1 MTLDLRRVAA
11 FVAIAEELN
20 VTRAAERLHVTQQAL
35 SASLT
40 ELERQLGV
48 RLIDRTPR
56 QLRLT
61 PAGAALLAEAVPLLA
76 SAAAVE
82 RKVATAGS
90 DASGRLVLAHSP
102 AIAAE
107 EIYRLL
113 ADFRTAH
120 PDVTVV
126 LEKFYPRELSNIL
139 TSGRANIALVR
150 AAPRLGSDGGD
161 SAAFATTPVSFD
173 RLRVAVSAEHPLA
186 SADHVALPDLA
197 QYEIV
202 VWASPGTSGYTS
214 FLTSLCRSSG
224 FEPNVAVSPNQG
236 LPPVTSVAGNKRVAF
251 VTDPAGMALDGTVR
265 VIALEPPVYAPLE
278 AVWLRA
284 GLSQW
289 AQRFLDTVRTARH
302 E

>member
-11 FVAIAEELN
+11 FVAIAKELN

-35 SASLT
+35 SASLN
-40 ELERQLGV
+40 ELERHLGV

-61 PAGAALLAEAVPLLA
+61 PAGAVLLAEAVPLLA

-113 ADFRTAH
+113 ADFRTAQ
-120 PDVTVV
+120 PDATVV
-126 LEKFYPRELSNIL
+126 LEKFYPRELSSIL

-150 AAPRLGSDGGD
+150 VAPRLGGD
-161 SAAFATTPVSFD
+161 TAAFATTPVSFD
-173 RLRVAVSAEHPLA
+173 RLRVAVNAEHPLA
-186 SADHVALPDLA
+186 SKSYIALPDLA

-251 VTDPAGMALDGTVR
+251 VTDPAGMALDGAVR
-265 VIALEPPVYAPLE
+265 VITLEPPVYAPLE